1 MITNQTVTDRI
12 AEKLQSTEFGQWFGE
27 DDLLALTRE
36 AITKAFFTGKPGE
49 YNRDPTPPAI
59 VQFAQK
65 HVTEYVDKIV
75 REQVAA
81 YIKENPEFVAAAI
94 EKAISVGIDQIILRT
109 VVNVITGSAHDFSYQ
124 IQNNIRQALGRM

>member
-36 AITKAFFTGKPGE
+36 AITKAFFTERPGD
-49 YNRDPTPPAI
+49 YNRGPTPPAI

-65 HVTEYVDKIV
+65 HVTEHVDKIV

-81 YIKENPEFVAAAI
+81 YIKENPEFVTEAI
-94 EKAISVGIDQIILRT
+94 EKAISVGIEQIILRT
-109 VVNVITGSAHDFSYQ
+109 VVNVITGSAQDFSYQ

>member
-36 AITKAFFTGKPGE
+36 AITKAFFTEIPGD
-49 YNRDPTPPAI
+49 YNRGPTPPAI

-65 HVTEYVDKIV
+65 HVTEHVDKIV

-81 YIKENPEFVAAAI
+81 YIKENPEFVTEAI
-94 EKAISVGIDQIILRT
+94 EKAISVGIEQIILRT
-109 VVNVITGSAHDFSYQ
+109 VVNVITGSAQNFSYQ
-124 IQNNIRQALGRM
+124 IQNNIREALGRM